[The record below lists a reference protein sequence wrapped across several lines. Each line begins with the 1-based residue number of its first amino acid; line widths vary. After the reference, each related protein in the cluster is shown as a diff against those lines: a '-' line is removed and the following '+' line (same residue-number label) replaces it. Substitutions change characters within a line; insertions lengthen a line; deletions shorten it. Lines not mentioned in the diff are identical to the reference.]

1 MDRLIAMQTFALVAE
16 LASFS
21 KAAEA
26 LQVPK
31 ATVPPCQYDLR
42 HLPPE

>member
-26 LQVPK
+26 LQ
-31 ATVPPCQYDLR
+31 AIETELAG
-42 HLPPE
+42 LAA